1 MVWWIKIVLLG
12 VRIEKLPVGGNATCP
27 ARDKKGWALMLL
39 MLPLLLQLLQ
49 SASRDL
55 SLLEGLVD
63 YIVRRKVCQRE
74 VKNNHHSI
82 L

>member
-1 MVWWIKIVLLG
+1 
-12 VRIEKLPVGGNATCP
+12 
-27 ARDKKGWALMLL
+27 MLL

-49 SASRDL
+49 SALRDL

-63 YIVRRKVCQRE
+63 YIDRRKVCQRE